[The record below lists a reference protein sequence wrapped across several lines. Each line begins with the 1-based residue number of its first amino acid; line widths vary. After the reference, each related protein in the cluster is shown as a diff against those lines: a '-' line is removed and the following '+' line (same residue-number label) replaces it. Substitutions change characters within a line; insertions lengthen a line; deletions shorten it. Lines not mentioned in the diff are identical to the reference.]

1 MEEVWRLAPM
11 NSPHY
16 GHYWVSN
23 LGRVKNEKGR
33 ILKGGLHNKGYH
45 QVCVKLEGVQSTY
58 KTHRLVAIAFIPNP
72 DNLEQINHIDGD
84 KTNNRV
90 DNLEW
95 CDNSYNQLH
104 KVQTGLWVP
113 AKGNDCQN
121 SKLTEEEVVEIY
133 LSNLPI
139 KELMEKYNVSRSTIT
154 HIKYDRNWTWL
165 TKDLKNK
172 NNEEN
177 DINE

>member
-1 MEEVWRLAPM
+1 M

-45 QVCVKLEGVQSTY
+45 QICVKLEGVQSTY

-72 DNLEQINHIDGD
+72 DNLEQVNHIDGD

-104 KVQTGLWVP
+104 KVRTGLWVP
-113 AKGNDCQN
+113 ARGNDFHGN
-121 SKLTEEEVVEIY
+121 RKLTEQEVIEIY
-133 LSNLPI
+133 LAQGTAEFI
-139 KELMEKYNVSRSTIT
+139 AMQYGVSRSTVWS
-154 HIKYDRNWTWL
+154 IKEGRNWSWL
-165 TKDLKNK
+165 T
-172 NNEEN
+172 
-177 DINE
+177 IQHSS